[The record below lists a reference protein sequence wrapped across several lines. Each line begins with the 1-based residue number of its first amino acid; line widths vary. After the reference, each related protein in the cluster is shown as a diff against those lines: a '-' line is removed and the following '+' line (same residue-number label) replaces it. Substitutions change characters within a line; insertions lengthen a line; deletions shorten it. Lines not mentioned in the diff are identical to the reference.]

1 MCYLCAANMK
11 TVNKYLLIAAVAATL
26 AMGACTDGNNEAD
39 NQAKDSDT
47 IVKNE
52 PIDVNGDRLYRGI
65 IVDGSRS
72 NINLRF
78 FDDTLD
84 FELPSDLDFTYEI
97 GDSVSILVKTDSN
110 GSDSIAEIKNLN
122 GVI

>member
-1 MCYLCAANMK
+1 MK
-11 TVNKYLLIAAVAATL
+11 TTHKYLLTAAVATL
-26 AMGACTDGNNEAD
+26 LALGACDDGKNEATT
-39 NQAKDSDT
+39 NHGVDSDS
-47 IVKNE
+47 VAANE

-78 FDDTLD
+78 YGDTLN

-97 GDSVSILVKTDSN
+97 GDSVSILVKTDSS
-110 GSDSIAEIKNLN
+110 GSDSIASIENN
-122 GVI
+122 SVS

>member
-1 MCYLCAANMK
+1 MK
-11 TVNKYLLIAAVAATL
+11 TVNKYLLIAAVATTL
-26 AMGACTDGNNEAD
+26 AMGACTDGKNEAD

-110 GSDSIAEIKNLN
+110 GSDSIAEIQNLN